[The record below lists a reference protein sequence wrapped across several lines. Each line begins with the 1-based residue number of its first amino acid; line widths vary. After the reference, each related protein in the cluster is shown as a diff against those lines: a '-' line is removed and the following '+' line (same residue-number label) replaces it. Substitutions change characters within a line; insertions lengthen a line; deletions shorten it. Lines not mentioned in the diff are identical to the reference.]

1 MSINLDI
8 DEKKQERKDKIISL
22 VRDENFP
29 PLKRG
34 EMRSV
39 MNVSPEEKNEFDSL
53 IDELISEGRLVETKK
68 GKIMDSEKLGLF
80 AGEFLG
86 NQKGFGFV
94 RLENSDGND
103 VFIPAGAVNGAMHK
117 DKVLIRITAPS
128 ERGKRAEGE
137 VIKVLEKA
145 KGNIVG
151 TFELLKGFGFVVCD
165 DRKTEDIFIPKEKT
179 KGAVTGSKVVVKITK
194 TRENGRSPEGEITE
208 VIGYIDDPGVDI
220 LSVIKQFDLP
230 LEFPQEVME
239 QIENIPLEVLPEET
253 EGREDLRDWV
263 TVTIDGDD
271 SKDFDDAVSLEMTD
285 NGNYRLGVHIADV
298 THYVTEG
305 SPLDEEALERG
316 TSYYLVDRV
325 IPMLP
330 HKLSNGICSLN
341 PDEDRLTLSCI
352 MEINKHGELV
362 DHKICKSVIHSHCRM
377 TYTKVNNVIE
387 HNDPDQC
394 EEYKEFVTML
404 RLMNELRVILNEKR
418 KKRGS
423 VNFDFPETKIILDE
437 NGKVTDI
444 KPYERNLATNLIEEF
459 MLVCNETVAEDYYWQ
474 SVPFVFRNHECPDEE
489 KIESLKQI
497 IKSFG
502 YYIKGQNEIHPKEIQ
517 QLIEKISGT
526 SEEHVISRLVLRSMK
541 QAKYQS
547 ENYGHFGLAAQY
559 YCHFTSPIRRYP
571 DLQIHRIIKES
582 MDGKMTDSRRKRY
595 EKILPA
601 VANRCSVMERLAD
614 DAERETDKLK
624 MVEYMSGKIG
634 EEFEGIISGLTS
646 WGIYVELP
654 NTVEGMVS
662 VNSMDDDY
670 YTYEEKNLLYRGE
683 NTGKVYKMG
692 DNVKVKV
699 LKTDS
704 QLRTIDFG
712 FVE

>member
-53 IDELISEGRLVETKK
+53 IDELISEGKLVETKK

-239 QIENIPLEVLPEET
+239 QIENIHLEVLPEET

>member
-1 MSINLDI
+1 
-8 DEKKQERKDKIISL
+8 
-22 VRDENFP
+22 
-29 PLKRG
+29 
-34 EMRSV
+34 
-39 MNVSPEEKNEFDSL
+39 
-53 IDELISEGRLVETKK
+53 
-68 GKIMDSEKLGLF
+68 
-80 AGEFLG
+80 
-86 NQKGFGFV
+86 
-94 RLENSDGND
+94 
-103 VFIPAGAVNGAMHK
+103 
-117 DKVLIRITAPS
+117 
-128 ERGKRAEGE
+128 
-137 VIKVLEKA
+137 
-145 KGNIVG
+145 
-151 TFELLKGFGFVVCD
+151 
-165 DRKTEDIFIPKEKT
+165 
-179 KGAVTGSKVVVKITK
+179 
-194 TRENGRSPEGEITE
+194 
-208 VIGYIDDPGVDI
+208 
-220 LSVIKQFDLP
+220 
-230 LEFPQEVME
+230 
-239 QIENIPLEVLPEET
+239 
-253 EGREDLRDWV
+253 
-263 TVTIDGDD
+263 
-271 SKDFDDAVSLEMTD
+271 
-285 NGNYRLGVHIADV
+285 
-298 THYVTEG
+298 
-305 SPLDEEALERG
+305 
-316 TSYYLVDRV
+316 
-325 IPMLP
+325 ML
-330 HKLSNGICSLN
+330 H
-341 PDEDRLTLSCI
+341 
-352 MEINKHGELV
+352 
-362 DHKICKSVIHSHCRM
+362 
-377 TYTKVNNVIE
+377 
-387 HNDPDQC
+387 
-394 EEYKEFVTML
+394 
-404 RLMNELRVILNEKR
+404 LMNELRVILNEKR

-692 DNVKVKV
+692 DTVKVKV

>member
-53 IDELISEGRLVETKK
+53 IDELISEGKLVETKK

-230 LEFPQEVME
+230 LEFPQEVMD

-352 MEINKHGELV
+352 MEINKHRELV
-362 DHKICKSVIHSHCRM
+362 DQKICKSVIHSHCRM

-683 NTGKVYKMG
+683 NTGKIYKMG

>member
-53 IDELISEGRLVETKK
+53 IDELISEGKLVETKK

-117 DKVLIRITAPS
+117 DKVLIRITAPC

-670 YTYEEKNLLYRGE
+670 YTYEEKKLLYRGE

>member
-53 IDELISEGRLVETKK
+53 IDELISEGKLVETKK

-230 LEFPQEVME
+230 LAFPQEVME
-239 QIENIPLEVLPEET
+239 QIENIPLEVLP

>member
-22 VRDENFP
+22 VRDENFS

-53 IDELISEGRLVETKK
+53 IDELISEGKLVETKK

-394 EEYKEFVTML
+394 EEYKEFVPML

>member
-53 IDELISEGRLVETKK
+53 IDELISEGKLVETKK

-352 MEINKHGELV
+352 MEINKHGEVV

-394 EEYKEFVTML
+394 EEYKEFVPML
-404 RLMNELRVILNEKR
+404 HLMNELRIILNEKR

>member
-53 IDELISEGRLVETKK
+53 IDELISEGKLVETKK

-137 VIKVLEKA
+137 VIKILEKA

-352 MEINKHGELV
+352 MEINKHGEVV

-387 HNDPDQC
+387 HNDHDQC

>member
-53 IDELISEGRLVETKK
+53 IDELISEGKLVETKK

>member
-53 IDELISEGRLVETKK
+53 IDELISEGKLVETKK

-394 EEYKEFVTML
+394 EEYKEFVPML
-404 RLMNELRVILNEKR
+404 HLMNELRVILNEKR

>member
-53 IDELISEGRLVETKK
+53 IDELISEGKLVETKK

-137 VIKVLEKA
+137 VIKILEKA

-298 THYVTEG
+298 THYATEG

>member
-53 IDELISEGRLVETKK
+53 IDELISEGKLVETKK

-352 MEINKHGELV
+352 MEINKHGEVV

-571 DLQIHRIIKES
+571 DLQIHRIIKEA

-670 YTYEEKNLLYRGE
+670 YTYEEKKLLYRGE

>member
-53 IDELISEGRLVETKK
+53 IDELISEGKLVETKK

-394 EEYKEFVTML
+394 EEYKEFVPML
-404 RLMNELRVILNEKR
+404 HLMNELRVILNEKR

-582 MDGKMTDSRRKRY
+582 MDGKMTDIRRKRY

>member
-53 IDELISEGRLVETKK
+53 IDELISEGKLVETKK

-137 VIKVLEKA
+137 VIKILEKA

-151 TFELLKGFGFVVCD
+151 TFELLKGFVVCD

-298 THYVTEG
+298 THYATEG

>member
-53 IDELISEGRLVETKK
+53 IDELISEGKLVETKK

-137 VIKVLEKA
+137 VIKILEKA

-352 MEINKHGELV
+352 MEINKHGEVV

-394 EEYKEFVTML
+394 EEYKEFVPML
-404 RLMNELRVILNEKR
+404 HLMNELRVILNEKR

>member
-8 DEKKQERKDKIISL
+8 DEKKQERKDKIIAL

-53 IDELISEGRLVETKK
+53 IDELISEGKLVETKK

>member
-53 IDELISEGRLVETKK
+53 IDELISEGKLVETKK

-137 VIKVLEKA
+137 VIKILEKA

-394 EEYKEFVTML
+394 EEYKEFVPML
-404 RLMNELRVILNEKR
+404 HLMNELRVILNEKR

>member
-53 IDELISEGRLVETKK
+53 IDELISEGKLVETKK

-646 WGIYVELP
+646 WEFMLNFQI
-654 NTVEGMVS
+654 
-662 VNSMDDDY
+662 
-670 YTYEEKNLLYRGE
+670 LL
-683 NTGKVYKMG
+683 KVW
-692 DNVKVKV
+692 
-699 LKTDS
+699 
-704 QLRTIDFG
+704 
-712 FVE
+712 

>member
-53 IDELISEGRLVETKK
+53 IDALISEGKLVETKK

-394 EEYKEFVTML
+394 EEYKEFVPML
-404 RLMNELRVILNEKR
+404 HLMNE
-418 KKRGS
+418 
-423 VNFDFPETKIILDE
+423 
-437 NGKVTDI
+437 
-444 KPYERNLATNLIEEF
+444 
-459 MLVCNETVAEDYYWQ
+459 
-474 SVPFVFRNHECPDEE
+474 
-489 KIESLKQI
+489 
-497 IKSFG
+497 
-502 YYIKGQNEIHPKEIQ
+502 
-517 QLIEKISGT
+517 
-526 SEEHVISRLVLRSMK
+526 
-541 QAKYQS
+541 
-547 ENYGHFGLAAQY
+547 GLY
-559 YCHFTSPIRRYP
+559 
-571 DLQIHRIIKES
+571 
-582 MDGKMTDSRRKRY
+582 
-595 EKILPA
+595 
-601 VANRCSVMERLAD
+601 
-614 DAERETDKLK
+614 
-624 MVEYMSGKIG
+624 
-634 EEFEGIISGLTS
+634 
-646 WGIYVELP
+646 
-654 NTVEGMVS
+654 
-662 VNSMDDDY
+662 
-670 YTYEEKNLLYRGE
+670 
-683 NTGKVYKMG
+683 
-692 DNVKVKV
+692 
-699 LKTDS
+699 
-704 QLRTIDFG
+704 
-712 FVE
+712 

>member
-53 IDELISEGRLVETKK
+53 IDELISEGKLVETKK

-80 AGEFLG
+80 VGEFLG

-362 DHKICKSVIHSHCRM
+362 DHKICKSVIHSNCRM

>member
-53 IDELISEGRLVETKK
+53 IDELISEGKLVETKK

-352 MEINKHGELV
+352 MEINKHGEVV

>member
-53 IDELISEGRLVETKK
+53 IDELISEGKLVETKK

-137 VIKVLEKA
+137 VIKILEKA

-298 THYVTEG
+298 THYATEG

-489 KIESLKQI
+489 KIESLKQS

>member
-53 IDELISEGRLVETKK
+53 IDELISEGKLVETKK

-654 NTVEGMVS
+654 NTVEGMIS